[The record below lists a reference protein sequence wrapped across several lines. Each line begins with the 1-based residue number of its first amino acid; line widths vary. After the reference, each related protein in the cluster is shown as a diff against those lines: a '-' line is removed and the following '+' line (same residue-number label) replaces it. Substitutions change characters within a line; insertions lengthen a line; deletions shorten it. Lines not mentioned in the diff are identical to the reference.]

1 MFHWQDQIGLPLQ
14 FPSDLR
20 AFHMTGMRRHIWTL
34 SIQFLS
40 FAGLLFAGSAVA
52 AAADDTQDSPKIVLF
67 DGKTLQNW
75 DGDPLYWRVEDG
87 AITGENTLKNPL
99 KRSTY
104 LLWRGPTFDDFKMT
118 FEFRIVGGNSGVH
131 FRSRETAKWQA
142 DGYQA
147 DISNWED
154 YTGVFYSSHRAQLAY
169 RGESVEIDKLGKRTV
184 TRFGDHGQLGRF
196 VKKTGWNHYTVI
208 AKGPH
213 IMLCVN
219 GILMSQGFDCET
231 DKAACAGI
239 VAIQLHDG
247 PAMKIQIKNISMTKL

>member
-1 MFHWQDQIGLPLQ
+1 
-14 FPSDLR
+14 
-20 AFHMTGMRRHIWTL
+20 MTGMRRHFSRL
-34 SIQFLS
+34 SIQLIYS
-40 FAGLLFAGSAVA
+40 AGLLFAGCAIA
-52 AAADDTQDSPKIVLF
+52 TAADETEDAPSITLF
-67 DGKTLQNW
+67 DGETLQKW
-75 DGDPLYWRVEDG
+75 DGDPLYWKVEDG
-87 AITGENTLKNPL
+87 AITGENTSKNPL

-118 FEFRIVGGNSGVH
+118 FDFRIVGGNSGVH

-169 RGESVEIDKLGKRTV
+169 RGESVEIDKLGKKTV
-184 TRFGDHGQLGRF
+184 TKFGDHDQLGKF
-196 VKKTGWNHYTVI
+196 VKESDWNQYTVI
-208 AKGPH
+208 AKGAH

-219 GILMSQGFDCET
+219 GILMSQGFDYET
-231 DKAACAGI
+231 EKAARRGI

>member
-1 MFHWQDQIGLPLQ
+1 
-14 FPSDLR
+14 
-20 AFHMTGMRRHIWTL
+20 MTGMRRHIWTL

-40 FAGLLFAGSAVA
+40 SAGLLFAGSAVA

-184 TRFGDHGQLGRF
+184 TRFGDHDQLRRF

-219 GILMSQGFDCET
+219 GILMSQGFDYET
-231 DKAACAGI
+231 DKAARAGI

>member
-1 MFHWQDQIGLPLQ
+1 
-14 FPSDLR
+14 
-20 AFHMTGMRRHIWTL
+20 MTGMRRHFSRL
-34 SIQFLS
+34 SIQLIYS
-40 FAGLLFAGSAVA
+40 AGLLFAGCAIA
-52 AAADDTQDSPKIVLF
+52 TAADETEDAPSITLF
-67 DGKTLQNW
+67 DGETLQNW
-75 DGDPLYWRVEDG
+75 DGDPLYWKVEDG
-87 AITGENTLKNPL
+87 AITGENTSKNPL

-118 FEFRIVGGNSGVH
+118 FDFRIVGGNSGVH

-147 DISNWED
+147 DISNRED

-169 RGESVEIDKLGKRTV
+169 RGESVEIDKSGKKTV
-184 TRFGDHGQLGRF
+184 TKFGDHDQLRKF
-196 VKKTGWNHYTVI
+196 VNKTDWNQYTVI
-208 AKGPH
+208 AKGAH

-219 GILMSQGFDCET
+219 GILMSQGFDNET
-231 DKAACAGI
+231 EKSARRGI

>member
-1 MFHWQDQIGLPLQ
+1 
-14 FPSDLR
+14 
-20 AFHMTGMRRHIWTL
+20 MTAMRRPIWTL
-34 SIQFLS
+34 RNQFLS
-40 FAGLLFAGSAVA
+40 SAGLLLAVCVVA
-52 AAADDTQDSPKIVLF
+52 AAADNADDASRITLF
-67 DGKTLQNW
+67 DGKTLQDW

-87 AITGENTLKNPL
+87 AITGENTLTNPL

-142 DGYQA
+142 GGYQA

-184 TRFGDHGQLGRF
+184 TRFGDHDQLGRF
-196 VKKTGWNHYTVI
+196 VKKTGWNQYTVI
-208 AKGPH
+208 AKGAH

-219 GILMSQGFDCET
+219 GILMSQGFDYET
-231 DKAACAGI
+231 EKAARGGI

>member
-1 MFHWQDQIGLPLQ
+1 MFHCRDQIGLPLQ
-14 FPSDLR
+14 FPSDVR
-20 AFHMTGMRRHIWTL
+20 ACHMTGMRRHIWTL

-40 FAGLLFAGSAVA
+40 SAGLLFAGSAVA
-52 AAADDTQDSPKIVLF
+52 AAADDTQNSPKIVLF
-67 DGKTLQNW
+67 DGKTLQKW

-184 TRFGDHGQLGRF
+184 ARFGDHDQLGRL
-196 VKKTGWNHYTVI
+196 VKKSGWNHYTVI

-219 GILMSQGFDCET
+219 GILMSQGFDYET
-231 DKAACAGI
+231 DKAARAGI